1 MQSSFIYFSQT
12 SARRHQASATDLF
25 LCSVLSIV
33 TLQVPVRPLL
43 VRKCAKISV
52 FSVKIAKTFF
62 QRLYQNLGE
71 PLITI
76 AIFRFLPKQRGQLLL
91 LYKRYRSKITL

>member
-1 MQSSFIYFSQT
+1 M
-12 SARRHQASATDLF
+12 
-25 LCSVLSIV
+25 

-43 VRKCAKISV
+43 VRKFAKINV

-62 QRLYQNLGE
+62 QELYQNLGE

-76 AIFRFLPKQRGQLLL
+76 AIFRFLQKQRGQLLL
-91 LYKRYRSKITL
+91 LYERYRSKITLLFGFNIKMNDFGLNTHHGALHVKNK